1 MTDTYGVVMASTENL
16 GDDIQSLAA
25 LGFLPKLDVI
35 INRDYP
41 RSSYTVKAVFN
52 GWYTHEPWRWAV
64 SSTIIPLFVSMHI
77 ADFAFPILLAR
88 QTVRRV
94 LIRHGPVGTRDL
106 FTLGVL
112 RAYGVPAYFTGC
124 LTLTLSSSY
133 NFLRRRRQDYI
144 LVADLLADV
153 SFIRHNSEVRLAS
166 QLLYKTLI
174 SYGTQ
179 LPQPLKRFSK
189 KVVPSAVIDNVNYRL
204 QLVSA
209 RRLNAATRLIR
220 ALQRVAEIAG
230 ASLVVTSRLHVALPA
245 LAFDVP
251 VVFVHENLRDPRFWG
266 LTDFMNVYTPKRF
279 RDLMEGGRLD
289 PKDFGIP
296 KYERLQELKTQL
308 VERVKEFVREE

>member
-1 MTDTYGVVMASTENL
+1 MTDTYGVVMAFTENL

-25 LGFLPKLDVI
+25 LGFLPKLDVV

-41 RSSYTVKAVFN
+41 HSFFTVKAIFN
-52 GWYTHEPWRWAV
+52 GWYTHEPWQWAIP
-64 SSTIIPLFVSMHI
+64 STIVPLFISMHI
-77 ADFAFPILLAR
+77 ADFAFPILLSR
-88 QTVRRV
+88 QAVRRV
-94 LIRHGPVGTRDL
+94 LIRYGPVGTRDF

-124 LTLTLSSSY
+124 LTLTLGSSY

-144 LVADLLADV
+144 LVADLLEDV
-153 SFIRHNSEVRLAS
+153 SFIRRNAEVRSAS
-166 QLLYKTLI
+166 QMLHQTPT
-174 SYGTQ
+174 SYGSQ
-179 LPQPLKRFSK
+179 LPESLKRFFK

-204 QLVSA
+204 QLALA
-209 RRLNAATRLIR
+209 RRLDAATRLIR

-251 VVFVHENLRDPRFWG
+251 VVFVHKNLRDPRFWG

-279 RDLMEGGRLD
+279 RDLVKGGKLD